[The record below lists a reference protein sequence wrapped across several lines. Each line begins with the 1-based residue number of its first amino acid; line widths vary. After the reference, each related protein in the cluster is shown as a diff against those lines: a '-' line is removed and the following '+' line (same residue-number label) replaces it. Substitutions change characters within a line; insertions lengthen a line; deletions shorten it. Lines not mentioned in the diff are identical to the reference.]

1 MSKLRVAVL
10 MGGPSSEREVSLR
23 SGQMVLKNLD
33 PERYESF
40 AVDLSDV
47 MASPQALAE
56 LAARCDF
63 VFLALHGRG
72 GEDGTV
78 QGLLEVF
85 GLPYQG
91 SDVTASA
98 LAMNKIRA
106 KSIYAEMGLPQARY
120 LDWRQLPDGT
130 WLRGHSGLHG
140 SRELTACQ
148 PEWVASFT
156 REALGHDLVIKGST
170 QGSTLGLA
178 MVGPNDDFLA
188 ALAGVA
194 VVDGEVLIE
203 ERIRGLEV
211 TAAVLGSGH
220 QLLALPLVEIR
231 PQTGD
236 VFDYE
241 AKYTPGATE
250 EICPA
255 RIDPRLTKRVQDLAR
270 LAHHGLGC
278 AGASRSDFI
287 LKDGEAFILETNTL
301 PGLTE
306 GSLLPQAARVAG
318 IMLPDLLDRLVADG
332 LNRDPRQRLKASQ
345 AARPLT

>member
-1 MSKLRVAVL
+1 MPKLRVAVL

-23 SGQMVLKNLD
+23 SGHMVLKNLD
-33 PERYESF
+33 PERYEPF

-47 MASPQALAE
+47 LASPQALAE
-56 LAARCDF
+56 LATRCDF

-72 GEDGTV
+72 GEDGTI

-91 SDVTASA
+91 SDVSSSA
-98 LAMNKIRA
+98 LAMNKVRA
-106 KSIYAEMGLPQARY
+106 KAVFSELNIPQARY
-120 LDWRQLPDGT
+120 LDWRHLPSGK
-130 WLRGHSGLHG
+130 WLRGHSRLHA
-140 SRELTACQ
+140 SQELTGAL
-148 PEWVASFT
+148 PEHVAAVA
-156 REALGHDLVIKGST
+156 RQALGGDLVIKGST

-178 MVGPNDDFLA
+178 MVGPDDDFVA
-188 ALAGVA
+188 ALAAVA
-194 VVDGEVLIE
+194 ETDDEVLIE

-211 TAAVLGSGH
+211 TAAVLGAGEH
-220 QLLALPLVEIR
+220 LLALPLVEIR
-231 PQTGD
+231 PQTGE

-255 RIDPRLTKRVQDLAR
+255 RIDPALTARVQELAR

-287 LKDGEAFILETNTL
+287 IRNGEAYILETNTL

-306 GSLLPQAARVAG
+306 NSLLPQAARAAG

-332 LNRDPRQRLKASQ
+332 LERAERLRSKAS
-345 AARPLT
+345 AAMRPLA